1 MEPRVWRRMMRYEMR
16 LTLQRLKWYLVV
28 FVIAAITSLFIIEY
42 EGGVTVMEER
52 LLEVWKNTDLTHP
65 EQR

>member
-16 LTLQRLKWYLVV
+16 LTLQQLKWYLVV

>member
-28 FVIAAITSLFIIEY
+28 FVIAAITSLFIIKY
-42 EGGVTVMEER
+42 EGGLSVMEER